1 MWINLTP
8 VRTRLFMRL
17 FCIHNQLWKT
27 IFFAMMKYICGVT
40 AERVDYWLYE
50 RLIVAKRT
58 RRARAVGVACKL

>member
-1 MWINLTP
+1 MKFNISELK
-8 VRTRLFMRL
+8 
-17 FCIHNQLWKT
+17 KT
-27 IFFAMMKYICGVT
+27 FVNNKKVVENYFFRYDEVYEYRVT